1 MTGSGAGGGPLR
13 VSFVVDSEGWGG
25 AEVWLVHHLRR
36 AAAHGVDASVV
47 CAEEVADRLRPHV
60 GDGRLTAVPL
70 VRHAEGAPATRVA
83 LEEQAPDVVLVNLVD
98 PASNAATLDAALTVA
113 PTAAVLHLVGGLG
126 PDPAALAARYADLAV
141 CLTTSEEAAAFVR
154 DGLAEPRG
162 GVTVSVNGVDVPPR
176 PQGPAGHRPPTV
188 GAFGR
193 LTAQKGYDVLLA
205 AVRVLVDRGTDLDV
219 VLGGAGREE
228 TSLRAAAAGL
238 PVRFSGWVDDP
249 RAFLAGLD
257 VFCLSSRSEALPLAL
272 LEAMAEGLPCVS
284 TDVGDVTRCLSG
296 AVEVVPVEDPRAL
309 ADAVQRLLEDR
320 DRAASLA
327 QEARRRVVAGHDAAA
342 MVASTFEVLHRAAA
356 TRPGL

>member
-1 MTGSGAGGGPLR
+1 MTEPPDGAPLR
-13 VSFVVDSEGWGG
+13 VSFIVDSEGWGG

-36 AAAHGVDASVV
+36 AAEHGVCASVV
-47 CAEEVADRLRPHV
+47 CAEEVADRLRPVV
-60 GDGRLTAVPL
+60 GAGRLAAVPL
-70 VRHAEGAPATRVA
+70 VRHAAEAAAARAA

-98 PASNAATLDAALTVA
+98 PASNAAALDAALPVA
-113 PTAAVLHLVGGLG
+113 PTAAVLHLVGSLG

-141 CLTTSEEAAAFVR
+141 CLTTSQEAADFVR
-154 DGLAEPRG
+154 SRLAVPRG
-162 GVTVSVNGVDVPPR
+162 GTTVNVNGVDVPSD
-176 PQGPAGHRPPTV
+176 PQGPAGHRPPRL

-193 LTAQKGYDVLLA
+193 LTAQKGYDVLLD
-205 AVRVLVDRGTDLDV
+205 AVRLLVDRGVELEL

-228 TSLRAAAAGL
+228 AALRDAAAGL
-238 PVRFSGWVDDP
+238 PVRFTGWVDDH
-249 RAFLAGLD
+249 RSFLAGVD

-296 AVEVVPVEDPRAL
+296 AVEVVPVDDARAMAHAL
-309 ADAVQRLLEDR
+309 QQVLEDR
-320 DRAASLA
+320 DRAARLG

-342 MVASTFEVLHRAAA
+342 MVARTYEVLRRVSA